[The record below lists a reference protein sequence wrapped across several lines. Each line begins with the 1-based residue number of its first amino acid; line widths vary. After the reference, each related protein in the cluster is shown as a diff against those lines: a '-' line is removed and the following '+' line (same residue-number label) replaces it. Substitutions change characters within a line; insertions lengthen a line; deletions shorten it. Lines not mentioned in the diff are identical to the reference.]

1 MCYCSRQII
10 SGKKINS
17 RINEN
22 RRKKKGFNGRS
33 VKIKKYKI
41 LWWIIK
47 KEKGRL
53 KKGKRKNLN

>member
-41 LWWIIK
+41 L
-47 KEKGRL
+47 
-53 KKGKRKNLN
+53 